1 MFRKASDFVFGFL
14 LGLVTGALV
23 ALLFA
28 PRRGEET
35 RALLREKGIELRE
48 RAAEK
53 AEELQE
59 KGRKILEE
67 GREVA
72 SQKREELLKKL
83 GA

>member
-1 MFRKASDFVFGFL
+1 MFRRTGNFFLGFL

-35 RALLREKGIELRE
+35 RALLREKGIELKE
-48 RAAEK
+48 RALEK

-59 KGRKILEE
+59 KGKKILEE
-67 GREVA
+67 GKEVA
-72 SQKREELLKKL
+72 AQRREELLKKL
-83 GA
+83 RA

>member
-1 MFRKASDFVFGFL
+1 MFRKASDFFFGFL
-14 LGLVTGALV
+14 LGLITGALV

-35 RALLREKGIELRE
+35 RALLREKGIELKE

-59 KGRKILEE
+59 KGRRILEE
-67 GREVA
+67 GKEIA
-72 SQKREELLKKL
+72 SQRREELLKKL
-83 GA
+83 EA

>member
-1 MFRKASDFVFGFL
+1 MFKKASDFFFGFV

-35 RALLREKGIELRE
+35 RTLLREKGIELKE
-48 RAAEK
+48 RAAEM

-59 KGRKILEE
+59 KGKKILEE
-67 GREVA
+67 SKEIA
-72 SQKREELLKKL
+72 SQRREELLRKL